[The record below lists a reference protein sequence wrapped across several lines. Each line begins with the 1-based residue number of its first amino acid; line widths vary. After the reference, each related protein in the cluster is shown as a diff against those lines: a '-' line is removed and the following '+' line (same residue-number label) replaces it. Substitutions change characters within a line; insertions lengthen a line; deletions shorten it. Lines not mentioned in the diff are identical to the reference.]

1 MPKCDFNK
9 VASDPDRLNYLNKI
23 SINKTGMPFTAI
35 CFNHAMEPENKVM
48 GVSDLVAPVSLVP
61 V

>member
-1 MPKCDFNK
+1 MA
-9 VASDPDRLNYLNKI
+9 ASDPDRMNYLNKI